1 MSVESLKSI
10 DPIPPGRV
18 LSAAIPLALYFE
30 QASKPARAWA
40 IGPELELFGFTR
52 ERLARIAPDEV
63 QSVIR
68 GFATET
74 IERQVEDGFITEA
87 TVGPPGNDYTNAPGG
102 RPRLSPSRYPVLQP
116 VGRITIEPGGQLEFS
131 GERHISLAHLERQ
144 LGGYIARLHQI
155 VEERGI
161 IFIAAG
167 FDPLRGIEDQRWI
180 PKKRYEIMRPYL
192 EARGRRALD
201 MMTRTAAVQVNLDYA
216 DIDDLAKKYS
226 LATRLGP
233 VAAAIFANSPFD
245 RGRLSGY
252 STTRYAAWLETDPD
266 RTGPSPAALG
276 DEFSLDAFLDH
287 VRNVP
292 MFFIRRDGDYIDRA
306 GQSFDRLIESGNGI
320 FQDFTDHLSTI
331 FTEAR
336 LKPHIEQRSMDC
348 GSLEMVMAALALW
361 KGLMYDRDV
370 LERASKLAP
379 GLSRDEYL
387 ALQREVARFGLKAKR
402 GPVSVQDLATEV
414 IELARAGLE
423 AQAPDETRYL
433 DVLFEQVIRDR
444 VSPSDILVR
453 NFQGSWQGDI
463 RKAVEY
469 LRIA

>member
-1 MSVESLKSI
+1 M
-10 DPIPPGRV
+10 
-18 LSAAIPLALYFE
+18 SAASSLARYFE
-30 QASKPARAWA
+30 QASKPAGAWA
-40 IGPELELFGFTR
+40 VGPELELFGFTR

-63 QSVIR
+63 QAVIG
-68 GFATET
+68 GFSTET

-87 TVGPPGNDYTNAPGG
+87 TISLSVSNDAGRDGANGRHGVPPT
-102 RPRLSPSRYPVLQP
+102 RYPLMRP
-116 VGRITIEPGGQLEFS
+116 AGRITLEPGGQLEFS
-131 GERHISLAHLERQ
+131 GERHISLDYLERQ
-144 LGGYIARLHQI
+144 LSGYVNRLREI
-155 VEERGI
+155 VERHGI

-167 FDPLRGIEDQRWI
+167 FDPLRGIEEQRWI
-180 PKKRYEIMRPYL
+180 PKRRYEIMRPYL

-201 MMTRTAAVQVNLDYA
+201 MMARTAAVQVNLDYA
-216 DIDDLAKKYS
+216 DLDDLARKYS

-252 STTRYAAWLETDPD
+252 ATTRYAAWLETDPD
-266 RTGPSPAALG
+266 RTGPSPAAL
-276 DEFSLDAFLDH
+276 DDRFSIDSFLDH
-287 VRNVP
+287 VRKVP

-306 GQSFDRLIESGNGI
+306 GESFDGLIESGDGI

-348 GSLEMVMAALALW
+348 GSLEMVMAALAFW
-361 KGLMYDRDV
+361 KGLMYDRDA
-370 LERASKLAP
+370 LESASKLAP
-379 GLSRDEYL
+379 ALSLDDYV
-387 ALQREVARFGLKAKR
+387 ALQREVARFGLRAKL
-402 GPVSVQDLATEV
+402 GQVSVLNLATRA
-414 IELARAGLE
+414 IELARAGLA
-423 AQAPDETRYL
+423 AQAVDETRYL
-433 DVLFEQVIRDR
+433 DVLFDQVIRDG